1 MFEKLRE
8 SFRSFSEKLKR
19 GISEKEISERDLE
32 DPLEELELVLI
43 QNDVAIPVIEKI
55 KERIKEKLLG
65 KSVKRKEIDEKVRSA
80 IREVLLEVLEPSRGY
95 DMLKVISE
103 GERPFVILFLG
114 VNGSGKTTT
123 IAKLCKKLKDMGLS
137 PVIAA
142 SDTFRAGAIEQIEE
156 HAKKV
161 GVKVISQ
168 GYGADPAAVA
178 YDAIQHAKA
187 KKKDVVLIDTAGRMQ
202 TNVNLMEEM
211 RKIKRVSNPHL
222 TVFVGDALTGND
234 AINQAREFHQKVGFD
249 AVILTKMDADAKGGA
264 AITISYET
272 KKPIAFIGTGQGY
285 DDLKKFDPEEFI
297 SRILP

>member
-1 MFEKLRE
+1 MFERLRE
-8 SFRSFSEKLKR
+8 SFRSFSEKLKK
-19 GISEKEISERDLE
+19 GISEKEISEKDLE

-55 KERIKEKLLG
+55 KERIKEKLVG
-65 KSVKRKEIDEKVRSA
+65 KRVKRREIEERVRSA

-95 DMLKVISE
+95 DMLKIIAE

-156 HAKKV
+156 HARKV

-211 RKIKRVSNPHL
+211 KKIKRVSKPHL